1 MLHLMFMCYRHI
13 ERTLSQNIQIQK
25 SLIGFGKKTKAKLA
39 SPYLMYGEHVDRE
52 LYLEA
57 VGGKPWATKMRE
69 AIACDIIIYSRM
81 TDIDE
86 LIPLQKFALQ
96 NNFLILRSQCLCSHT
111 SLSFCVTDTLIEHYH
126 GLL

>member
-1 MLHLMFMCYRHI
+1 MCYRHI

-25 SLIGFGKKTKAKLA
+25 SLIGFGKKKTKAKLV

-52 LYLEA
+52 LYLE
-57 VGGKPWATKMRE
+57 VVWGGGGKPWATKMRE

-96 NNFLILRSQCLCSHT
+96 NNFLILRSQCLCSYT